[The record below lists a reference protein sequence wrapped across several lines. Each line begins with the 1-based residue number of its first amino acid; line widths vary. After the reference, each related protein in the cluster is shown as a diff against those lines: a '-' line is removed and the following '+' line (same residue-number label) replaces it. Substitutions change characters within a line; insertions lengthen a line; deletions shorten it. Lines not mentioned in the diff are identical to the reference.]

1 MCSLPGVIVHMGIY
15 PKSCLRSLLTLP
27 VLVIGLSAVSPTHC
41 LLSSFL
47 DQILPPEWK
56 RVDDVEWKLDL
67 VSQHPNGDWLMLY
80 LAIPARELQ
89 NVVKL

>member
-1 MCSLPGVIVHMGIY
+1 
-15 PKSCLRSLLTLP
+15 
-27 VLVIGLSAVSPTHC
+27 

-67 VSQHPNGDWLMLY
+67 VSRHPNGDWLMLC